1 MDLFWLCG
9 DKECLHTAALAQG
22 SFISRINDLVGFFFP
37 WILATRLS
45 DNRWLVCFF
54 GGFFSGGGFFRT
66 RGDKPSP
73 LGKELTQE
81 TLGPA

>member
-22 SFISRINDLVGFFFP
+22 SFISRINDLVVFFFP

-45 DNRWLVCFF
+45 DNRWLVCFLGVF
-54 GGFFSGGGFFRT
+54 FREGGFFALEVT
-66 RGDKPSP
+66 NQAPS
-73 LGKELTQE
+73 ERN
-81 TLGPA
+81 